1 MPIAEELIR
10 LLHLEPLPREGG
22 WYRETFRSSLQLPVN
37 AISPRYGTAR
47 SASTAI
53 YYLLTPD
60 TFSALHRLPTDE
72 VFHFYLGDPVE
83 MLQLGPNPEDGGRIV
98 TLGSDILAGQ
108 QVQTVVPAGVWQGS
122 VLRSGGA
129 FALMG
134 TTMAPGFDFAD
145 YEAADRDALIAA
157 FPDFADH
164 ITHLC
169 PQIPQ

>member
-1 MPIAEELIR
+1 MPSAEELIR
-10 LLHLEPLPREGG
+10 FLHLEPLPGEGG
-22 WYRETFRSSLQLPVN
+22 WYREMYRSALQLPADVL
-37 AISPRYGTAR
+37 APRYRDAR
-47 SASTAI
+47 AAGTAI

-60 TFSALHRLPTDE
+60 TVSAPHRLPTDE

-83 MLQLGPNPEDGGRIV
+83 MLQLGPNAADGGRII

-122 VLRSGGA
+122 LLRAGGA

-157 FPDFADH
+157 FPDFAERIDR
-164 ITHLC
+164 LC
-169 PQIPQ
+169 VPT